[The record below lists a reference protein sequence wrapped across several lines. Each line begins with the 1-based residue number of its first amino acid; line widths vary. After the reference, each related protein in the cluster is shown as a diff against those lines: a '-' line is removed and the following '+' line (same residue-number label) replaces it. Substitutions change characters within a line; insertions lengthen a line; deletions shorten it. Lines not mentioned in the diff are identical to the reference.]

1 MCLTLLLSLVLSPS
15 LSSTHLTS
23 PVLVLLMTPK
33 VSFSFQKSTFN
44 SLSQAKT
51 ANASTMV
58 SSMST
63 RRHWLLTVL
72 AVFTVVSSFHV
83 LVSSSTVVCTSVSTI
98 LLSQSSLVTV
108 DHSWPHSFWAGV
120 SLLSLAWPHI
130 QLILSAAE

>member
-1 MCLTLLLSLVLSPS
+1 
-15 LSSTHLTS
+15 
-23 PVLVLLMTPK
+23 
-33 VSFSFQKSTFN
+33 
-44 SLSQAKT
+44 
-51 ANASTMV
+51 MV

-83 LVSSSTVVCTSVSTI
+83 SVSSSTVVCTSVSTI